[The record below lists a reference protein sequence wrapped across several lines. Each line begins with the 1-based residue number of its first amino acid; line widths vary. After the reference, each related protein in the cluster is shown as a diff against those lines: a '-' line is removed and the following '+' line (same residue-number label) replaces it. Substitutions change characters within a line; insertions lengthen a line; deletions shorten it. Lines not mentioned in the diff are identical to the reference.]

1 MSGRSVA
8 VLAVVGIGGFLYC
21 AAPSCIHKARL
32 YAPETAALR
41 AVQTL
46 NAAQVQYNSQ
56 FGRYARSLI
65 ELGPSAADLI
75 SADFAVGEKARLQI
89 HAEEHADRLHDYGG
103 AIGILGLAHVLLGP
117 IAGHPRERSAPSRP
131 PLGSK
136 EVGR

>member
-32 YAPETAALR
+32 YAPETAALS

-56 FGRYARSLI
+56 FGRYARSLS

-75 SADFAVGEKARLQI
+75 SADFAVGERPGYKFTLKSMPTGYTITA
-89 HAEEHADRLHDYGG
+89 
-103 AIGILGLAHVLLGP
+103 GP
-117 IAGHPRERSAPSRP
+117 SEFWGSHTFYSDQSLVIRENVRPPAGHR
-131 PLGSK
+131 
-136 EVGR
+136 